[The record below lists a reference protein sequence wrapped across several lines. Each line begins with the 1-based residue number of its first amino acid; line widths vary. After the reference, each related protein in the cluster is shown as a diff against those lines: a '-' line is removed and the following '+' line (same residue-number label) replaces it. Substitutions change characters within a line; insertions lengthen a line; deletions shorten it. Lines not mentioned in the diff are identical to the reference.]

1 MRKKRKNL
9 WKKRNSVQKKR
20 ENDSMKD
27 RSRTKKLP
35 ELRKMELELKM
46 KKIKTSA
53 MLERLDDSKDE
64 IGPVSGASRNTVK
77 GPKMPCFEET

>member
-1 MRKKRKNL
+1 
-9 WKKRNSVQKKR
+9 
-20 ENDSMKD
+20 
-27 RSRTKKLP
+27 
-35 ELRKMELELKM
+35 MELELKM

>member
-1 MRKKRKNL
+1 
-9 WKKRNSVQKKR
+9 
-20 ENDSMKD
+20 
-27 RSRTKKLP
+27 
-35 ELRKMELELKM
+35 MELELKM

-77 GPKMPCFEET
+77 GPKMPCFEETQDDMDSFLHRFEIYAKCQNWPKDQWAVYLLAEMPGSFA